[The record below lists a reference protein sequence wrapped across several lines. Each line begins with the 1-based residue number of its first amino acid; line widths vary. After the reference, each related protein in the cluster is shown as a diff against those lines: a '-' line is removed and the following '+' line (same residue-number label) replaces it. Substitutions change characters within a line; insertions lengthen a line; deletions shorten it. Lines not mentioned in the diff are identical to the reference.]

1 MNEEKK
7 YKQTQFVFHFHF
19 LFEFYTLFNLM
30 LHFDGMHTNGVSI
43 FRLWVLSDVW
53 CCIWK
58 VCFTAY
64 QKVMPYTRRHVN
76 VYAVREK
83 AIELAE
89 NKQIFRLVIDDST
102 PYNKHGFINKLFN
115 SDFFLCVLGFL
126 LELLYATFLETTQ
139 FRSFIRCL
147 CLIFL
152 LFSTLYPSGCL
163 LVFLWHTK

>member
-1 MNEEKK
+1 
-7 YKQTQFVFHFHF
+7 
-19 LFEFYTLFNLM
+19 
-30 LHFDGMHTNGVSI
+30 
-43 FRLWVLSDVW
+43 
-53 CCIWK
+53 
-58 VCFTAY
+58 
-64 QKVMPYTRRHVN
+64 MPYTRRHVN

>member
-1 MNEEKK
+1 
-7 YKQTQFVFHFHF
+7 
-19 LFEFYTLFNLM
+19 M

-115 SDFFLCVLGFL
+115 SDFFFMCFGIFTWAPICHVLGNNSI
-126 LELLYATFLETTQ
+126 
-139 FRSFIRCL
+139 SFIHSLSMSYFPFIFNALSFRMFTCFPVAYQKSNHSVQITEPRKIRL
-147 CLIFL
+147 LI
-152 LFSTLYPSGCL
+152 SVS
-163 LVFLWHTK
+163 KR